1 MRLTLPLAVL
11 LIKSAAAGDI
21 VVVAPPSLSAPYAEA
36 LAGICEALGSCP
48 PVMTNADISSLPAD
62 ARSVIAL
69 GGKAARLPY
78 PPVVRLV
85 TLLTPGY
92 SVRRQGS
99 ISRVKMTYSPGD
111 FVKRLAALK
120 PGVRSISLLW
130 SDRESQSYALGVGR
144 ESLSQGIIAQAVRC
158 SDASD
163 LPSLLRSLPPRDAV
177 WISPDPSLVTPLAF
191 DAAREYAHSLGA
203 IFFAPAPGLAS
214 RGAQAGL
221 APTFRAAGRRAA
233 QAAKQTP
240 SDAPVD
246 EDVYPE
252 DATDFSASAL
262 AVSSKTSSETP

>member
-1 MRLTLPLAVL
+1 LVL
-11 LIKSAAAGDI
+11 LVASAAAGDV
-21 VVVAPPSLSAPYAEA
+21 VVVAPPSPSAPYAEA
-36 LAGICEALGSCP
+36 LAGICEALGYCP
-48 PVMTNADISSLPAD
+48 PVVTNTGVPPMTAEV
-62 ARSVIAL
+62 RSVIAL
-69 GGKAARLPY
+69 GGKAARLAFPSGI
-78 PPVVRLV
+78 RLV

-92 SVRRQGS
+92 SVRRKGS
-99 ISRVKMTYSPGD
+99 VSRVKLTYSPAD

-130 SDRESQSYALGVGR
+130 SDRESESYALAVGR
-144 ESLSQGIIAQAVRC
+144 EALSQGIIAHAVHC
-158 SDASD
+158 ADASD

-191 DAAREYAHSLGA
+191 DAAREYARNLST

-221 APTFRAAGRRAA
+221 APSFLAAGRRAA
-233 QAAKQTP
+233 QAAKQAP

-246 EDVYPE
+246 EDVYPDE
-252 DATDFSASAL
+252 AADFSASAL